1 MRLIT
6 TQEFAKNIG
15 CAVSTVR
22 VRISLSGIYPLS
34 RIKVSVR
41 KYAYLYDEMQL
52 GEISKKH
59 KPNKR
64 TTQK

>member
-22 VRISLSGIYPLS
+22 VRISLNGIYPLS

-52 GEISKKH
+52 DEISKNINPTRGRPK
-59 KPNKR
+59 K
-64 TTQK
+64 